1 MNTRMSR
8 TMAVVAFGTALTTA
22 AACSTTTPVTSAG
35 QVMPVAHAP
44 MNASAML
51 ASWPA
56 KQREAG
62 MMMVQKYGEPAVMG
76 DRMMAWMNEGPY
88 TKIVLMRDEVQH
100 NFPMPHVD
108 FLAHTVKHA
117 VPEDKVDELFMFDG
131 SLWVHRTRGEMT
143 AECDLEA
150 HNLIALN
157 LGHDVAMGRKTVAQA
172 RADYVRLAMA
182 HKNGDRSDPYTQ
194 RLVFAPEPNAA
205 WPDRAP

>member
-8 TMAVVAFGTALTTA
+8 SLAHLGAGAALL
-22 AACSTTTPVTSAG
+22 VTSACTTMTPASSG
-35 QVMPVAHAP
+35 GDVMPAP
-44 MNASAML
+44 RSMNASAML
-51 ASWPA
+51 AGWPM
-56 KQREAG
+56 KQRDAG
-62 MMMVQKYGEPAVMG
+62 MMMVQKYGEPDVMG
-76 DRMMAWMNEGPY
+76 DRMMTWMNEGPY

-117 VPEDKVDELFMFDG
+117 VPADKVNDLFMFDG